1 MANYTTPNTQY
12 SKKAAY
18 SDFDTDFNVHPV
30 TGKLSVLKDAEAVKQ
45 AVKNLILTKKLERPY
60 EPFYGSNV
68 VGALFEPIDA
78 LTGSM
83 LEKDIEVAIRNFEP
97 RASLISV
104 AVLPDE
110 DNNLVTLKILFS
122 ITNIRD
128 PQRLELNLER
138 IR

>member
-83 LEKDIEVAIRNFEP
+83 LEKDIEIAIRNFEP

-110 DNNLVTLKILFS
+110 DNNSVTLKILFS
-122 ITNIRD
+122 IRNIKD

>member
-1 MANYTTPNTQY
+1 MANYTSPNPLY
-12 SKKAAY
+12 NKKSAY

-110 DNNLVTLKILFS
+110 DNNSVTLKILFS
-122 ITNIRD
+122 IRNIKD

>member
-83 LEKDIEVAIRNFEP
+83 LEKDIEVAIKNFEP

-110 DNNLVTLKILFS
+110 DNNSITLKILFS
-122 ITNIRD
+122 IRNIKD

>member
-110 DNNLVTLKILFS
+110 DNNSVTLKILFS
-122 ITNIRD
+122 IRNIKD

>member
-122 ITNIRD
+122 IKNIKD

>member
-12 SKKAAY
+12 SKKSAY
-18 SDFDTDFNVHPV
+18 SDFDGDFNVHPV

-110 DNNLVTLKILFS
+110 DNNSVTLKILFS
-122 ITNIRD
+122 IRNIKD

>member
-83 LEKDIEVAIRNFEP
+83 LEKDIEVAIKNFEP

-110 DNNLVTLKILFS
+110 DNNSVTLKILFS
-122 ITNIRD
+122 IRNIKD